1 VVIAVDISRSMLAE
15 DVAPSRLQRANQ
27 EARRLVHD
35 LAGDRIGLVAF
46 AGRSYILA
54 PLTVDG
60 GAILLFLDDLN
71 PDIASQGG
79 TSLAAA
85 LAQGG
90 QLLGAS
96 DEGADR
102 VLVVFTDGE
111 AHDSVA
117 EVLDQ
122 ARRLKSIGVHLVLAG
137 EGGTKPV
144 RIPLRDSSG
153 TVVEYKADDRGAEV
167 LTARSDAVLQAVGDA
182 AEGAL
187 IPAELPDQAG
197 AIRDL
202 LAAYKRAP
210 SRETHTSDLQ
220 PLAWIPLLIA
230 LAWLALQTGMR
241 RTAAM
246 VGLAGLMF
254 MRPAAAQRIAPGERA
269 MTAGRTA
276 EAATLLLGGLTPTA
290 SDTAYYNAGT
300 AALVAGRFDEA
311 RKALDRASR
320 SLAPELR
327 YRALYNLGVNAL
339 AAARADSTQR
349 DSLLAEAEG
358 HLKDALTLEPR
369 SQRAKWN
376 LELAERHRPPPPGG
390 GSSPNPPPPKGGQP
404 PSPQTPDPGISR
416 PNLSQSQAEEIL
428 GSVEREERSTRARR
442 MGHAQGGV
450 AGVKDW

>member
-1 VVIAVDISRSMLAE
+1 
-15 DVAPSRLQRANQ
+15 
-27 EARRLVHD
+27 
-35 LAGDRIGLVAF
+35 
-46 AGRSYILA
+46 
-54 PLTVDG
+54 
-60 GAILLFLDDLN
+60 
-71 PDIASQGG
+71 
-79 TSLAAA
+79 
-85 LAQGG
+85 
-90 QLLGAS
+90 
-96 DEGADR
+96 
-102 VLVVFTDGE
+102 
-111 AHDSVA
+111 
-117 EVLDQ
+117 VLDQ
-122 ARRLKSIGVHLVLAG
+122 ARRLKSIGARLVMVG

-153 TVVEYKADDRGAEV
+153 TVIEYKADDRGAEV
-167 LTARSDAVLQAVGDA
+167 LTARSDAVLQKVTDA

-220 PLAWIPLLIA
+220 PLAWIPLLVA
-230 LAWLALQTGMR
+230 LFWLALQTGMR

-246 VGLAGLMF
+246 VGLAGLLF
-254 MRPAAAQRIAPGERA
+254 MRPVAAQRIAPGERA
-269 MTAGRTA
+269 MAAGQPA
-276 EAATLLLGGLTPTA
+276 EAAKLLLSGLTPTA
-290 SDTAYYNAGT
+290 SDTAFYNAGT
-300 AALVAGRFDEA
+300 AALVAGRYDDA
-311 RKALDRASR
+311 RKALERASR

-376 LELAERHRPPPPGG
+376 LELAERHRPPPPSGG

-404 PSPQTPDPGISR
+404 PSPQNPDPGTSH

-428 GSVEREERSTRARR
+428 GSVEREERNTRSRR

-450 AGVKDW
+450 TGVKDW